1 MFYFLFCCNLMVVLY
16 AKFYKFFF
24 GNVSMVDKL
33 LKGLRAHNLDD
44 GIVLNSIAAVNEV
57 FEYLP
62 GHVSHGIAV
71 QSYLPKESFRKTV
84 DLDIDIFFGGGTSSY
99 KEIFQPMKEVLV
111 SQGYEINTKKK
122 GSTFD
127 HFISKDGDSYII
139 QFPRRS
145 QSNFEKKRKKSLE
158 REISNQQI
166 IFRNGIT
173 YPVISPEDLVN
184 HKLSR
189 VSNFVDSFDA
199 KVPDYLSREDFKNE
213 ADDMRAVVTYS
224 ILDTNEKLKEKV
236 RKEIMFQFRVLCDC
250 YDVKA
255 LSEFVGLDK
264 LYLDEAI
271 SSWENPEKQRKVY
284 SLMDKLKI
292 DAN

>member
-1 MFYFLFCCNLMVVLY
+1 M
-16 AKFYKFFF
+16 
-24 GNVSMVDKL
+24 SS
-33 LKGLRAHNLDD
+33 LRAHNLDD
-44 GIVLNSIAAVNEV
+44 VIVLDSISAVNEI
-57 FEYLP
+57 FENLP

-71 QSYLPKESFRKTV
+71 QSYLPKESFRKTI
-84 DLDIDIFFGGGTSSY
+84 DLDIDLFCGGGTGFY
-99 KEIFQPMKEVLV
+99 RDIFQPMKEVLT
-111 SQGYEINTKKK
+111 SQGYEIDSKKK

-127 HFISKDGDSYII
+127 HLINKDGDSYII

-145 QSNFEKKRKKSLE
+145 KGNFEKKRKKSLE
-158 REISNQQI
+158 REISNQQL

-189 VSNFVDSFDA
+189 VSNFVDSFGA
-199 KVPDYLSREDFKNE
+199 KVPDYLSREDFKDE
-213 ADDMRAVVTYS
+213 AEDMRAVVTYS
-224 ILDTNEKLKEKV
+224 ILDTNEKLKDKV

-264 LYLDEAI
+264 NYLDETI
-271 SSWENPEKQRKVY
+271 KGWENPDKQKKVY
-284 SLMDKLKI
+284 DLIDKLKI
-292 DAN
+292 EAN

>member
-1 MFYFLFCCNLMVVLY
+1 
-16 AKFYKFFF
+16 
-24 GNVSMVDKL
+24 MVDKL
-33 LKGLRAHNLDD
+33 MSSLRAHNLDD
-44 GIVLNSIAAVNEV
+44 EIVFDSLVAVNEI
-57 FEYLP
+57 FENLP

-71 QSYLPKESFRKTV
+71 QSYLPKESFRKTI
-84 DLDIDIFFGGGTSSY
+84 DLDIDIFCGGGTSFY
-99 KEIFQPMKEVLV
+99 KEIFNPMKESLT
-111 SQGYEINTKKK
+111 SQGYEIDSKKK

-127 HFISKDGDSYII
+127 HFINKNGDSYII

-145 QSNFEKKRKKSLE
+145 KNNFEKKRRQSLE
-158 REISNQQI
+158 REISNQRI
-166 IFRNGIT
+166 ISRNGIT

-189 VSNFVDSFDA
+189 VSNFVESFGA
-199 KVPDYLSREDFKNE
+199 RVPDYLNREDFKEE
-213 ADDMRAVVTYS
+213 AEDMRAVVTYS

-264 LYLDEAI
+264 NYLDEAI
-271 SSWENPEKQRKVY
+271 ESWENPEKQRKVY
-284 SLMDKLKI
+284 DLMNKLKI
-292 DAN
+292 ESN